1 MLALLIF
8 IVSYSLPDRVFRFDC
23 STRQVYEE
31 GAKEVALSVV
41 GGINCKYTIYNSCS
55 VNLPEFENYFI
66 SYFIKLYVQQ
76 VFLHMDKLAVERR
89 TP

>member
-8 IVSYSLPDRVFRFDC
+8 ILSYLLPDRVFRFDC

-41 GGINCKYTIYNSCS
+41 SGINCKYT
-55 VNLPEFENYFI
+55 NLT
-66 SYFIKLYVQQ
+66 
-76 VFLHMDKLAVERR
+76 FLVTILVLLTCQNLKIFV
-89 TP
+89 TS